1 MTTRTT
7 APTGAPCWADLWTSD
22 VEGSRRFYGELLG
35 WESEAPNPDF
45 GGYFMFTRDGV
56 PVAGAMG
63 DTPDNPA
70 QDLWKVY
77 LATDDIAATVEA
89 AGRAG
94 AEVVVPVAPVGDL
107 GFQAVVTD
115 PAGAGVGVWQPVGFA
130 GFSTLDEPGTPSWF
144 ELFTADYPP
153 GRRLLPLGVPVG
165 HRGRGGQRRVPL
177 HGAAAGR
184 VRPPGR
190 DHGRV
195 GLRPGRRLRL
205 VRVLGDGGRGR
216 GGGYRALARRR
227 RHGRTRR
234 LPLRPHGHGDRPGRG
249 RLPAAAGTAR
259 LTARPAPTGPL
270 TSWPTPTGRLTSHP

>member
-144 ELFTADYPP
+144 ELFTADYPRAVDFYRSVFRWDTEVVGDSDGFRYTVLQPAGSAPLAGIMDASAFVPAGGSAWSVYWETADVDAAVATVRSLGGGVTAEPADSPYGRMATVTDP
-153 GRRLLPLGVPVG
+153 G
-165 HRGRGGQRRVPL
+165 
-177 HGAAAGR
+177 GAAF
-184 VRPPGR
+184 
-190 DHGRV
+190 
-195 GLRPGRRLRL
+195 RLRQ
-205 VRVLGDGGRGR
+205 G
-216 GGGYRALARRR
+216 
-227 RHGRTRR
+227 
-234 LPLRPHGHGDRPGRG
+234 P
-249 RLPAAAGTAR
+249 PA
-259 LTARPAPTGPL
+259 
-270 TSWPTPTGRLTSHP
+270 